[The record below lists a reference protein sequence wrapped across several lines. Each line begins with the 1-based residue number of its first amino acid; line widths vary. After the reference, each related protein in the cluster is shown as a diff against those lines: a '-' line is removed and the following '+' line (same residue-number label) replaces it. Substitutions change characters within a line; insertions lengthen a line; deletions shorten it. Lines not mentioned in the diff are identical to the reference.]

1 MAVNYAEKY
10 SSKID
15 ERFRLGTM
23 TNPAINNDYEFVG
36 VQTVK
41 VFSVP
46 TAAMND
52 YTRTGSA
59 RYGTPAELENTVQ
72 EMTLSQDR
80 SFTFTIDRASYD
92 DTMMTL
98 DAGRAL
104 QRQIDEVIIPELD
117 VYRLSKICAGAGTTS
132 EAAAITTDNAY
143 SAFLAGTE
151 ALTEGK
157 APQNGR
163 VAFVTANYFS
173 LIKQDNMFIKQSD
186 TGQSVAFNGQVGM
199 VDGVPLIVV
208 PSSYLPENTA
218 FVITNPIAT
227 CAPVKLTDYK
237 IHDNPPGING
247 WLVEGRVRY
256 DAFVLDNKAGAI
268 YVHRTAEPTLG
279 TLTVDS
285 TAGTEVGQTKITVMP
300 KPAVGNKLVY
310 KTAASTAPSVT
321 YDADLSGWTEITD
334 GAEIAATT
342 GHKITVAETT
352 AEFKARKSGN
362 TTVTSKA

>member
-10 SSKID
+10 STKID
-15 ERFRLGTM
+15 ERFKLGALTA
-23 TNPAINNDYEFVG
+23 PAINNDYEFVG
-36 VQTVK
+36 VQTVM
-41 VFSVP
+41 VFSIP
-46 TAAMND
+46 TAAMNT
-52 YTRTGSA
+52 YTRTGSS
-59 RYGTPAELENTVQ
+59 RYGTPTELENMVQ

-92 DTMMTL
+92 DTMMTM
-98 DAGRAL
+98 DAGKAL

-117 VYRLSKICAGAGTTS
+117 IYRLSKICVGAGTASAET
-132 EAAAITTDNAY
+132 AITADNAY
-143 SAFLAGTE
+143 TAFLAGTE
-151 ALTEGK
+151 ALTDGK
-157 APQNGR
+157 APMNGR
-163 VAFVTANYFS
+163 IAYVTANYFS
-173 LIKQDNMFIKQSD
+173 MIKQDNMFIKQSE
-186 TGQSVAFNGQVGM
+186 TGQQVAFNGQVGM
-199 VDGVPLIVV
+199 VDGVPIIVV

-256 DAFVLDNKAGAI
+256 DAFVLNNKKAAI
-268 YVHRTAEPTLG
+268 YVHRTEPTLG
-279 TLTVDS
+279 TLTVSS
-285 TAGTEVGQTKITVMP
+285 TAGTDSGKSVISVMP
-300 KPAVGNKLVY
+300 KPAGGNKLVY

-334 GAEIAATT
+334 GAEITATT
-342 GHKITVAETT
+342 GHKITVAEAT
-352 AEFKARKSGN
+352 AELKARKAGS